1 MGCSMTAFRACSQE
15 GHINIMLATSVHQT
29 IGYWSSTEDQQKNSL
44 YWYSTLRF
52 LGSFRGRLLLN
63 WMEPCRRITCKVILI
78 SFLPS
83 IPPSLPLSLPPSLFL
98 SSSTIPPN
106 SPHECPEVCCA
117 HCCSGGAWSH
127 SGSQPTVQDTQRTD
141 TARTLP
147 AAA

>member
-1 MGCSMTAFRACSQE
+1 MTAFRACSQE
-15 GHINIMLATSVHQT
+15 GHINIMFATSVHQT
-29 IGYWSSTEDQQKNSL
+29 TGYWSSTKDQQKNSL

-63 WMEPCRRITCKVILI
+63 WMEPCRRITCKVIVI

-83 IPPSLPLSLPPSLFL
+83 LPPFLPSISLPFL
-98 SSSTIPPN
+98 HHPSSTIPPN

-117 HCCSGGAWSH
+117 RCCSGGAWPH
-127 SGSQPTVQDTQRTD
+127 SGSQPTVQDTQRTN
-141 TARTLP
+141 TARKLP